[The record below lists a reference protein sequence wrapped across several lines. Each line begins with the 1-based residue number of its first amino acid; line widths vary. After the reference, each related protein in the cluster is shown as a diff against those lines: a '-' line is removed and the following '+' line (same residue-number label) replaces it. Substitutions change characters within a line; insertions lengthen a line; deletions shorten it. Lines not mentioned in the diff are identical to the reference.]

1 MNREHLL
8 AFLWLRWRLRYNQF
22 RKAGPLNAAL
32 YVVFVVSTLIA
43 AVGVLIAGFLVGL
56 FALPHASPTVRLL
69 VWDGIVG
76 AFLFF
81 WMIGLLTELQRTEG
95 LALDKVMHLPVSP
108 SGAFVINYVSSL
120 FSLTLITFVPAMFG
134 LIIGD
139 VCAGSVSMLLAL
151 PLLAAFVLAVTGVT
165 YQFQGWLAS
174 LMANPRRR
182 RAIIVGITTGFVL
195 LAQIPNMLNVTR
207 PWGGAAKGDAKSD
220 AITQFNDQ
228 RAAASAD
235 LATRKINQEQYQQ
248 REKEIQQ
255 ELQDRQARES
265 QQKLEQTG
273 SIARVASMVIPPG
286 WLALG
291 AAELAAGSVLPALLG
306 TSGLGLIGFVSLRR
320 AYRTTLRL
328 YSGEFT
334 GQGRQAPAVPTA
346 PIDPSRVRLLERSIP
361 WVSEQASVV
370 AFTTFRS
377 LVRAPEVK
385 MVLIA
390 PFIMLIVFGGS
401 AVSAKAEIPAAV
413 RPLIALG
420 SGIAVL
426 FLCGVQLIG
435 NQFGY
440 DRSGF
445 RAYVLSP
452 APRREI
458 LLGKNLALAPF
469 GVGMGLIVVLIAG
482 IAYPMRIDHYPA
494 VAAQLVTAYLLL
506 CLLANALSILSP
518 IRMAAGS
525 MQPSRVKMLPVLLQM
540 AFLAVLPV
548 VLLPVAIPLG
558 VELLLAELSE
568 IRGWPV
574 SLVLSVLGLGIAALT
589 YRAVLSSEGR
599 WLALREK
606 AILEIVT
613 HKEE

>member
-8 AFLWLRWRLRYNQF
+8 AFLWLRWRLRINQF
-22 RKAGPLNAAL
+22 RKAGALNAAL
-32 YVVFVVSTLIA
+32 FIVFVVSTLIA
-43 AVGVLIAGFLVGL
+43 AVGLLVTGFLVGL
-56 FALPHASPTVRLL
+56 LALPHASPTVRLL
-69 VWDGIVG
+69 VWDGVVL

-81 WMIGLLTELQRTEG
+81 WMIGLLTELQRAEG

-108 SGAFVINYVSSL
+108 SGAFVINYISSL
-120 FSLTLITFVPAMFG
+120 FSLTLIAFTPGMVG
-134 LIIGD
+134 LILGQ
-139 VCAGSVSMLLAL
+139 VCAGSVVTLLAL
-151 PLLAAFVLAVTGVT
+151 PLLAAFVLAVTGLT

-182 RAIIVGITTGFVL
+182 RAVIVGITAGFIL
-195 LAQIPNMLNVTR
+195 LAQLPNLLNVTR
-207 PWGGAAKGDAKSD
+207 PWDDRTKTDAK
-220 AITQFNDQ
+220 AQWNEQ

-235 LATRKINQEQYQQ
+235 LAAKKITPEEYQQ
-248 REKEIQQ
+248 REKD
-255 ELQDRQARES
+255 LQNEHNERQIKES
-265 QQKLEQTG
+265 LRALEQTER
-273 SIARVASMVIPPG
+273 IARIASTVFPPG

-291 AAELAAGSVLPALLG
+291 TSELATGAVAPALLG
-306 TSGLGLIGFVSLRR
+306 TLGLGLIGVVSLRR
-320 AYRTTLRL
+320 AYRTTVRL
-328 YSGEFT
+328 YTGAFT
-334 GQGRQAPAVPTA
+334 GQSRRPAPVRSA
-346 PIDPSRVRLLERSIP
+346 PVDPSRVRLLERSIP

>member
-1 MNREHLL
+1 MNREHLS

-22 RKAGPLNAAL
+22 RKAGPLNAVL
-32 YVVFVVSTLIA
+32 FVVFVVSTLIA
-43 AVGVLIAGFLVGL
+43 AVGVLITGFLVGL
-56 FALPHASPTVRLL
+56 FVLPQASPTVRLL

-182 RAIIVGITTGFVL
+182 RAIIVGITTGFVI
-195 LAQIPNMLNVTR
+195 LAQLPNMFVTR
-207 PWGGAAKGDAKSD
+207 PWSGAPKNDAKSD
-220 AITQFNDQ
+220 AVSQLNDQ

-235 LATRKINQEQYQQ
+235 LATRKITQEQYQQ

-255 ELQDRQARES
+255 EFQDRQTRES
-265 QQKLEQTG
+265 QQKLEQTE
-273 SIARVASMVIPPG
+273 SIARFASTVIPPG

-306 TSGLGLIGFVSLRR
+306 TLGLGAIGFASLRR

-370 AFTTFRS
+370 AITTFRS
-377 LVRAPEVK
+377 LIRAPEVK

-390 PFIMLIVFGGS
+390 PFIMLVVFGGS

-435 NQFGY
+435 NQFGF

-469 GVGMGLIVVLIAG
+469 GVGMGLIVVLIMG

-574 SLVLSVLGLGIAALT
+574 SLVLSILGLGIAALA